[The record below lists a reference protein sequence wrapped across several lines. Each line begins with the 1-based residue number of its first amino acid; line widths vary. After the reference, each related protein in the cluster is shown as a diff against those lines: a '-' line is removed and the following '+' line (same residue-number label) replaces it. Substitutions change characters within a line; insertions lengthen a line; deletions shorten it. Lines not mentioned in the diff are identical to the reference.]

1 MARDDASHQCGMP
14 KCRSNPKRM
23 ICATSV
29 HRQIRIGR
37 CQCGHQREYSTDILV
52 ALTAPLVKRSTK
64 PKATTQAKIN
74 PAKRSDDGFA
84 THTLSSRASLLQVC
98 CEECRGSRQVW
109 RNLGHHMKPGPRVLP
124 VDELALLA
132 LLRGV
137 QVGQGR
143 YAGAQLAVE
152 VDVRAAQQLHLPA
165 RHLLH
170 RNAVSQVLAA
180 EHCSRRSNHL
190 RPVHQERRVCD
201 GELDQVVG
209 QAEALL
215 GPARAAQEAAQE
227 RVDGGLVEA
236 GAQRLAHLAQSL
248 PDLLHR
254 ARAVGD
260 EGEPGGELQ
269 VVLHVAL
276 AVPANG
282 QQRAGH
288 AHQLELGPLHGVPR
302 DVGVHVPVGAEQ
314 HVLRVRQPVCR
325 KGHLHP
331 GVHL

>member
-260 EGEPGGELQ
+260 EGEPSGQ
-269 VVLHVAL
+269 RRVVVRL
-276 AVPANG
+276 AGWIEPG
-282 QQRAGH
+282 RGQRARH
-288 AHQLELGPLHGVPR
+288 ARQLQLGPLHAPAR
-302 DVGVHVPVGAEQ
+302 EVGVHVAEGAEE
-314 HVLRVRQPVCR
+314 HVLGIRGAVQRHGRVDA
-325 KGHLHP
+325 